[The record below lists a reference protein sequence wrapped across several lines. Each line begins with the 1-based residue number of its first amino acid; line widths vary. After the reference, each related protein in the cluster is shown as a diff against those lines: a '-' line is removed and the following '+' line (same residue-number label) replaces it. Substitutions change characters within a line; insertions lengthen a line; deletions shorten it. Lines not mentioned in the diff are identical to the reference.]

1 MVRGGEGTPG
11 GATHREARMKPTQVV
26 AVWSG
31 GGAKAIAHAGAWLA
45 LDELKFR
52 PQRIAAT
59 SMGAVIGACFA
70 SGMSYADVVRAALSV
85 TRKEVAALS
94 PVAMI
99 GGVFAKS
106 LLKGDPL
113 RSMISRLV
121 PARSFAELT
130 VPLTVTAVDLD
141 TGDLAL
147 FGVGGRSDVPLID
160 ALYASCALPVYY
172 PPLEIQGRRYADGG
186 LRAALPLDAVRGV
199 DADLIVAVDTGP
211 SLGPAPEGAGGRR
224 KPALIASHSA
234 AIRILMAQQTAL
246 NLERWRHA
254 GGPRLVV
261 VRPVHERSATF
272 ALDRIARYVE
282 LGYRS
287 TYQALTR

>member
-1 MVRGGEGTPG
+1 
-11 GATHREARMKPTQVV
+11 MKPSKVV

-45 LDELKFR
+45 LDELKLC

-85 TRKEVAALS
+85 TRKEIAALS
-94 PVAMI
+94 PVAMV

-106 LLKGDPL
+106 LLKGDHL
-113 RSMISRLV
+113 RSTISRLV

-172 PPLEIQGRRYADGG
+172 PPLELQGRRYADGG

-199 DADLIVAVDTGP
+199 DADLVVAVDTGP
-211 SLGPAPEGAGGRR
+211 SLGPAPAGEGGKP

-234 AIRILMAQQTAL
+234 AIRILMAQQTVL

-261 VRPVHERSATF
+261 VRPVHERGATF
-272 ALDRIARYVE
+272 ALDRIARYIE